1 MATQDK
7 YGILGRFEAILE
19 SPEFRN
25 NFAWRPDELV
35 SALWEETYL
44 EMPLCDPEDTSP
56 ESVITILRHACGESF
71 KTDESCGLFSIIRL
85 TLPHST
91 CYLHRCPGGYY
102 ILPIYRSVRRFQT
115 RLQPNDAA
123 ELIMEFDRNAPMI
136 LKRIEDMILER
147 KQKAMTMELIRATC
161 TGMIESL
168 KRLEQISAPDIYSI
182 SGTSLSEV
190 HICFKGHRVL
200 HCPLEKPETT
210 LLKRFPFKEEK

>member
-35 SALWEETYL
+35 SALWEEIYL

-91 CYLHRCPGGYY
+91 CYLHR
-102 ILPIYRSVRRFQT
+102 
-115 RLQPNDAA
+115 
-123 ELIMEFDRNAPMI
+123 
-136 LKRIEDMILER
+136 
-147 KQKAMTMELIRATC
+147 
-161 TGMIESL
+161 
-168 KRLEQISAPDIYSI
+168 
-182 SGTSLSEV
+182 
-190 HICFKGHRVL
+190 
-200 HCPLEKPETT
+200 
-210 LLKRFPFKEEK
+210 